1 MEPADRPATP
11 LQQASFVAVALFVG
25 ALTGV
30 FGGLFHLA
38 IDTIIDWPTW
48 LAGWTEGWWLI
59 AASAGVTTAAAVFAV
74 FITRRFAPEA
84 SGSGV
89 PEIEGAIAGIRHVRW
104 ERVLPVKFI
113 AGIAAIGSGLVL
125 GREGPTIHMGGSA
138 ALAACQMFRMRDVD
152 RKALLA
158 AGAGAGLACAFNA
171 PMSAVLFVIEETR
184 KQFPYTF
191 RNYMGVFAAAITG
204 TAVTQIISGERPDLP
219 LSAGQAALASLPAF
233 AILGIILGAV
243 GVLFNRCIL
252 AMLDI
257 AAAWQKRA
265 PYLWP
270 TLVGLLV
277 GILLIVAPRAVTGGE
292 RVISQIAVQTPG
304 AGVLLM
310 LAGARLLTAVVSY
323 SIGTPGGIFAP
334 ILSLATCIGLA
345 FGVLAQTTFPEA
357 LSGMGVTPVSFGI
370 VAMAALFS
378 ATVQA
383 PAVGVVLV
391 LELTS
396 AYALVLPMLTA
407 CLTASL
413 VAHWLGGRPIYG
425 QMLDRTL
432 ARAGRG
438 PAKGSDVG
446 LAADPER
453 ATH

>member
-1 MEPADRPATP
+1 MKPADQPAP
-11 LQQASFVAVALFVG
+11 PWQQARFVAVALIVG

-38 IDTIIDWPTW
+38 IDRIIDWPAW
-48 LAGWTEGWWLI
+48 LAGQTEGWRLI
-59 AASAGVTTAAAVFAV
+59 AASAVITMAATVFAV

-89 PEIEGAIAGIRHVRW
+89 PEIEGAIAGIRHVHW

-138 ALAACQMFRMRDVD
+138 ALAASEMFRVRDVD
-152 RKALLA
+152 RRALLA

-171 PMSAVLFVIEETR
+171 PMAAVLFVIEETR
-184 KQFPYTF
+184 KQFPYSF

-204 TAVTQIISGERPDLP
+204 TAVTQMISGARPDLP
-219 LSAGQAALASLPAF
+219 LSAGPTALASLPAF
-233 AILGIILGAV
+233 AVLGIILGAV

-257 AAAWQKRA
+257 AAAWQKGA
-265 PYLWP
+265 PYVWP
-270 TLVGLLV
+270 ALVGLLV
-277 GILLIVAPRAVTGGE
+277 GTLLILAPRTVTGGE
-292 RVISQIAVQTPG
+292 QVISQIAVLTPS

-310 LAGARLLTAVVSY
+310 LAVVCY
-323 SIGTPGGIFAP
+323 SVGTPGGIFAP
-334 ILSLATCIGLA
+334 ILSLAACIGLA
-345 FGVLAQTTFPEA
+345 FGLLAQMMFPEV
-357 LSGMGVTPVSFGI
+357 LSGIGVTPVSFGI

-378 ATVQA
+378 ATVHA

-391 LELTS
+391 LELTT

-413 VAHWLGGRPIYG
+413 AAQWLGGRPIYE
-425 QMLDRTL
+425 QMLERAL
-432 ARAGRG
+432 AQAGRV
-438 PAKGSDVG
+438 PAKSPDNGPDIG
-446 LAADPER
+446 LAADRDR
-453 ATH
+453 ARL